1 MDVYVVYFVVFGI
14 PAFSALAFLYF
25 LFSWLKIRRQSRD
38 YPGSV
43 EEKKLM
49 HRRSLA
55 IVFGIIFGIIAL
67 VWGTLAILL
76 AVALRHM

>member
-14 PAFSALAFLYF
+14 PVLSALAFIGF
-25 LFSWLKIRRQSRD
+25 LVSWLKTRRQSREF
-38 YPGSV
+38 PGSV

-49 HRRSLA
+49 HRRTLA

-67 VWGTLAILL
+67 VWGTLAILITISL
-76 AVALRHM
+76 AHM